1 VSIVIGIVVG
11 VSLYKAP
18 ALVFGSVG
26 GPWAGMAVWVL
37 GGALA
42 LVGALCYAELG
53 STYPRSG
60 GDYAYLTLAYAPW
73 LGFLFGWAQLVAI
86 LTGSIGALAYV
97 FADYAVAL
105 GAGSP
110 PALYASVSVA
120 ALTVLNLF
128 GVGLGRSVQNALT
141 LAKVA
146 GLAAILG
153 AGLLASGAPADGPPA
168 VGIGGGGLG
177 FALIL
182 VMYAYGGWNDAAFIA
197 ADVREPQRNVPRI
210 LLLGTGSIAVLY
222 LLVNAAYLAGLGFDG
237 LRASAAPAADVLVAA
252 LGPWGGRA
260 MSALVMISALGA
272 INGLIFTGSRIY
284 ASVGAD
290 HKVFAALGRWSS
302 RSGAPVR
309 ALLAQCGVAVALILG
324 VGTATG
330 RALLDAGI
338 GVLGT
343 GALPWDR
350 FGGGFDTLVAGTRA
364 ALARPGHSPTLPGA
378 ALSLDPADLLCELG
392 LHAPGERR
400 VRPGDRAPGG
410 PAALRRRA
418 GVPVEPS
425 WPDADEPLIRDPS
438 RGFRGYCGLDGLP
451 ADQPDVVDPDGARAV
466 DLELQRRLEQP
477 RARRIAGPDLQRGPV
492 VRAVD
497 RLVAPDHGHAVW
509 RAGQARLH
517 HQEDRCAGLLGAHL
531 GFVDELSE
539 AQVLFVAPDT
549 VEVHEHA
556 LPRID
561 AQRAVAVA
569 RDVVVHLSTDLL
581 DVLRHL
587 AAVVDGHVD
596 EDRVH
601 VSGLAVEHPVD
612 EACEHCEKREYELH
626 AVSLPSGAGGPH
638 VAFRPP
644 LRAA

>member
-290 HKVFAALGRWSS
+290 HKVFAALGRWNS

-350 FGGGFDTLVAGTRA
+350 FGGGFDTLVAGTAPVFWLFFLATGIAVFVLRWRDPDTPRPFRVPLYPWTPLIFCA
-364 ALARPGHSPTLPGA
+364 SSVYMLQASVVYAREIALLGVLP
-378 ALSLDPADLLCELG
+378 LCI
-392 LHAPGERR
+392 
-400 VRPGDRAPGG
+400 
-410 PAALRRRA
+410 
-418 GVPVEPS
+418 GVPVYL
-425 WPDADEPLIRDPS
+425 WS
-438 RGFRGYCGLDGLP
+438 RRGQTQTSP
-451 ADQPDVVDPDGARAV
+451 
-466 DLELQRRLEQP
+466 
-477 RARRIAGPDLQRGPV
+477 
-492 VRAVD
+492 
-497 RLVAPDHGHAVW
+497 
-509 RAGQARLH
+509 
-517 HQEDRCAGLLGAHL
+517 
-531 GFVDELSE
+531 
-539 AQVLFVAPDT
+539 
-549 VEVHEHA
+549 
-556 LPRID
+556 
-561 AQRAVAVA
+561 
-569 RDVVVHLSTDLL
+569 
-581 DVLRHL
+581 
-587 AAVVDGHVD
+587 
-596 EDRVH
+596 
-601 VSGLAVEHPVD
+601 
-612 EACEHCEKREYELH
+612 
-626 AVSLPSGAGGPH
+626 
-638 VAFRPP
+638 
-644 LRAA
+644 